1 LRGRDIKRYGYEYA
15 DQYLIA
21 TFPSKGYQIDDYPS
35 VKNHLLTFGRDIL
48 IENGFAWVANNY
60 LREWCF
66 KRLEQKGDDIYIND
80 EKISF
85 KNNTKSRKANANK
98 WFETQDSISYWEDFS
113 KQKIVWGE
121 ISDTTKFCI
130 DLSGEFVT
138 EATTFLMTGQSLFFL
153 LGYLNSKLSE
163 YLFSKIGTTTGVGT
177 IRWKKYTI
185 EKLHAPKVSLQRKE
199 KYDAIV
205 KDIIEKQKKKSE
217 FEKLLT
223 TLNSLIYEDFQ
234 LTKEEIEFIEDQ

>member
-1 LRGRDIKRYGYEYA
+1 M
-15 DQYLIA
+15 IA
-21 TFPSKGYQIDDYPS
+21 TFPSKGYKIDDYPA
-35 VKNHLLTFGRDIL
+35 VKNHLLTFGRELL
-48 IENGFAWVANNY
+48 IASGFAWIAKNY

-66 KRLEQKGDDIYIND
+66 KRLEQTGDDIYING

-85 KNNTKSRKANANK
+85 KNNTKSRKATTNK

-130 DLSGEFVT
+130 DLNGEFVT
-138 EATTFLMTGQSLFFL
+138 EATTFLLTGESLFL
-153 LGYLNSKLSE
+153 LFGYLNSKLSE

-185 EKLHAPKVSLQRKE
+185 EKLHAPRVSSDRKE
-199 KYDAIV
+199 IYNTIV
-205 KDIIEKQKKKSE
+205 NDIIENRKNNKE
-217 FEKLLT
+217 FEKQLAA
-223 TLNSLIYEDFQ
+223 LNSLIYQDFQ
-234 LTKEEIEFIEDQ
+234 LTNEEIEFIEAQ